1 MEPGASVKI
10 WSVADAVQRA
20 AALAALPQRTII
32 GIAGAPGSG
41 KSTLSAAIAA
51 AVPAAVIVP
60 MDGFH
65 MLNEAL
71 VELGRRNRKGAPDTF
86 DVAGYVTMLRRLRD
100 QQPDEDVPCPLYDR
114 ALSEPLDDAITV
126 RGSTRLVIT
135 EGNYLLHD
143 QLGWEQVRPLLDEVW
158 FVDVPDEVRVPR
170 LIARHIYFGKSAEA
184 AQEWV
189 TRSDEANARLV
200 KPTRERADA
209 AVELDDWPRRP

>member
-1 MEPGASVKI
+1 MKL

-20 AALAALPQRTII
+20 GELSQRPHRTLI

-65 MLNEAL
+65 MLNETL
-71 VELGRRNRKGAPDTF
+71 VQLGRRNCKGAPDTF
-86 DVAGYVTMLRRLRD
+86 DVAGYVSMLRRLRD
-100 QQPDEDVPCPLYDR
+100 QRPDEDVPCPLYDR
-114 ALSEPLDDAITV
+114 ALSEPLEDAMMV
-126 RGSTRLVIT
+126 RESTRLVIT

-143 QLGWEQVRPLLDEVW
+143 KLGWQEVRPLLDEVW

-184 AQEWV
+184 AHEWV

-200 KPTRERADA
+200 QASRARADA
-209 AVELDDWPRRP
+209 VVELDDWPR